1 MRRIDADAFNDPE
14 ILAKL
19 RTAEFDDEIQDIV
32 ESIPTVKGQKSPDN
46 SSGILQADTTTTQC
60 HTT

>member
-32 ESIPTVKGQKSPDN
+32 ESIPTVKGQKSPD
-46 SSGILQADTTTTQC
+46 
-60 HTT
+60 